1 MSDQRIR
8 AAFETA
14 LATWAAA
21 QSPALPVVYQHLE
34 PDQDTQEAIATK
46 SYVRAWIMPA
56 PDKCLDMAGKHREYS
71 GIFQVD
77 LCLADVRGHGA
88 ATEFAASLDDTFDT
102 DAPLENTGL
111 KVWITLPMTEGPA
124 REEDSHYVVPV
135 YCAYQAHS
143 FKS

>member
-21 QSPALPVVYQHLE
+21 QGPALPVVYQNLE
-34 PDQDTQEAIATK
+34 PDDTTQEAIVTT
-46 SYVRAWIMPA
+46 SYVRAWIIPA
-56 PDKCLDMAGKHREYS
+56 PDKSSDLAGKHREYS

-77 LCLADVRGHGA
+77 LCLSGTRGHGT
-88 ATEFAASLDDTFDT
+88 ATELAASLDNAFDT
-102 DAPLENTGL
+102 DTPLEASGL
-111 KVWITLPMTEGPA
+111 KVWITLPMTEGPPSQ
-124 REEDSHYVVPV
+124 DGVHYVVPV
-135 YCAYQAHS
+135 YCSYQAHS